1 MITIRNAHEGEA
13 EVLSEVGLRA
23 WQKAIA
29 PIGEA
34 DAMASAARSAFLNFA
49 ETRWLTITVIE
60 WNGHVAGWAAREN
73 LDETISDFWIDPSF
87 TGHGL
92 GSALLQS
99 IETEVAAQGLEKVVM
114 QTHAENNEAIGF
126 FKKHDYAI
134 HWLSVAYNPKLDRDI
149 PSVGLSKSVLTGGDG
164 PYGAF

>member
-13 EVLSEVGLRA
+13 EVLSEIGLRA
-23 WQKAIA
+23 WQRAMA

-34 DAMASAARSAFLNFA
+34 DAMAPAARAAFLNFA

-60 WNGHVAGWAAREN
+60 WNGHTAGWAAREN
-73 LDETISDFWIDPSF
+73 LDETISDFWVDPSF

-99 IETEVAAQGLEKVVM
+99 IEKEVAEQGLDSIMM
-114 QTHAENNEAIGF
+114 QTHAENNEAITF
-126 FKKHDYAI
+126 FKKNGYSI
-134 HWLSVAYNPKLDRDI
+134 HWLSVAYNPKLDRDV
-149 PSVGLSKSVLTGGDG
+149 PSVGLSKPVSSHGNG